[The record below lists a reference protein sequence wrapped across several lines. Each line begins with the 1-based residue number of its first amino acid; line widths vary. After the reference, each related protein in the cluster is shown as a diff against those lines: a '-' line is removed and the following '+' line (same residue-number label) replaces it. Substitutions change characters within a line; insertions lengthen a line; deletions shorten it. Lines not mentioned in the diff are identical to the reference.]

1 MHIDMWSDLVC
12 PWCFIGKRQLEI
24 ALEQFEHRD
33 QVTVTHRAYQLNP
46 SAEFTTTPTTQMLA
60 DKYGVSLEQAKEMQS
75 NVVQAAVSV
84 GLNYQ
89 LDRTLSGNTRD
100 GHRLVLWAQAL
111 DHDRG
116 LELLEVLMSAYFEK
130 GESIFGHDNLTA
142 FVTQVG
148 LDPSQALA
156 MLESEEFTAEVQLDQ
171 QIAQTLGCTGVPFFV
186 LDEKFG
192 VSGAQSSELFASA
205 LQQAWDASNSSQP

>member
-1 MHIDMWSDLVC
+1 MHIEMWSDLVC

-33 QVTVTHRAYQLNP
+33 QVTITHRAYQLNP
-46 SAEFTTTPTTQMLA
+46 GAEFTTTPTLQMLA
-60 DKYGVSLEQAKEMQS
+60 DKYGVSLEQATEMQR
-75 NVVQAAVSV
+75 NVSDAAASV

-89 LDRTLSGNTRD
+89 LERTLSGNTRD

-116 LELLEVLMSAYFEK
+116 LELLEVLMSAYFEQ
-130 GESIFGHDNLTA
+130 GESIFGHANLAA

-156 MLESEEFTAEVQLDQ
+156 MLEGTEFIDLVQRDQ
-171 QIAQTLGCTGVPFFV
+171 HIAQTLGCTGVPFFV

-205 LQQAWDASNSSQP
+205 LQQAWDASTASTP

>member
-1 MHIDMWSDLVC
+1 MQIEMWSDLVC

-33 QVTVTHRAYQLNP
+33 QVTISHRAYQLNP
-46 SAEFTTTPTTQMLA
+46 SAESTMTPTLQMLA
-60 DKYGVSLEQAKEMQS
+60 TKYGVSVEQASEMQE
-75 NVVQAAVSV
+75 NVSQAATSV

-116 LELLEVLMSAYFEK
+116 QQLLEVLMSAYFEK
-130 GESIFGHDNLTA
+130 GESIFGHEILAA
-142 FVTQVG
+142 FASQAG
-148 LDPSQALA
+148 FDSAQALA
-156 MLESEEFTAEVQLDQ
+156 MLESDEFLDQ
-171 QIAQTLGCTGVPFFV
+171 VRRDQETAQALGCTGVPFFV
-186 LDEKFG
+186 FDERIG

-205 LQQAWDASNSSQP
+205 LQQAWDASTSATT